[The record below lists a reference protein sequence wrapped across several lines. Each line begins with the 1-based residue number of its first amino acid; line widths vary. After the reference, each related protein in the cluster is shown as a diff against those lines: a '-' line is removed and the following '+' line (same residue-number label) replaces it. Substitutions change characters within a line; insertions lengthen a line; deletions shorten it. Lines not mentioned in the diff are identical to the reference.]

1 MKILTFKVYLLSMIF
16 LALSCGKEDFLENS
30 STEDLTEDAFALEE
44 FSATDS
50 AEKKQK
56 LYEAILAELSLEQAK
71 TNFALAYDKLKFFA
85 ERHRELCPPSEE
97 VKALMTE
104 AKALPKEE
112 QKAYFEENKLI
123 FETLKD
129 QKINCMVDNKL
140 EFADLYYT
148 KQLMKMACGIEDGK
162 KPNEQKIR
170 YKKDKKDFDKK
181 DYKKSFKLLDVD
193 KLDPWEA
200 EKIKKIAAYLDEK
213 LVTSTCEKVLLF

>member
-1 MKILTFKVYLLSMIF
+1 MLLSIIF
-16 LALSCGKEDFLENS
+16 FALSCGKEDFLASS

-44 FSATDS
+44 LSTTDS

-71 TNFALAYDKLKFFA
+71 INFAVAYDKLKFFA

-97 VKALMTE
+97 AKALITE

-112 QKAYFEENKLI
+112 QKTYFEENKLV
-123 FETLKD
+123 FEALKD

-193 KLDPWEA
+193 KLDPRET

-213 LVTSTCEKVLLF
+213 LVTSACEKVLFF